1 MTDSVNIDL
10 LAPAPIVFSVGDQEL
25 RFSVLISA
33 TDGFTLRKHMTT
45 ISEAMESESEA
56 SFEDAA
62 LELHKILCSLEES
75 KLKENAEASDEDPP
89 TNRETRRKRPT
100 SAAGSAA
107 SRKPS
112 ATPRRTGSSSR

>member
-1 MTDSVNIDL
+1 
-10 LAPAPIVFSVGDQEL
+10 
-25 RFSVLISA
+25 
-33 TDGFTLRKHMTT
+33 
-45 ISEAMESESEA
+45 MESESEA

-75 KLKENAEASDEDPP
+75 KPTHLPLTLAGMLQVATTLWQRAMGVTDAYLKENAEASDEDPP